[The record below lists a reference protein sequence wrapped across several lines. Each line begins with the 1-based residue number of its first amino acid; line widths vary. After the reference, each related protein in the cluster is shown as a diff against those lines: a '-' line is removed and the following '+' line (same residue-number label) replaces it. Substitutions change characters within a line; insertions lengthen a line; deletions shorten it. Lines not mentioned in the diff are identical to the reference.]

1 MWENIVNQMLPIL
14 IIIIFSIALILRVL
28 LQKHRL
34 HQPIQWRKHRKMT
47 IQLLSISILYL
58 IFSFPNTFMIFI
70 DFCGLSYD
78 KDSDVKQYAA
88 FLSYLVILFFPFV
101 CILSLPEL
109 QNKIR
114 KILPLR
120 RRRARAIGPE
130 ILILRNNQNALVL
143 KNNVQ

>member
-1 MWENIVNQMLPIL
+1 
-14 IIIIFSIALILRVL
+14 
-28 LQKHRL
+28 
-34 HQPIQWRKHRKMT
+34 
-47 IQLLSISILYL
+47 
-58 IFSFPNTFMIFI
+58 MIFI
-70 DFCGLSYD
+70 YFCGLSYD
-78 KDSDVKQYAA
+78 LDSGVKQYAE

-130 ILILRNNQNALVL
+130 IIILRNNQNARVL
-143 KNNVQ
+143 KNNIQ